1 LGKNPTIGISA
12 GLYGTSYNLFLPQW
26 WDGVLSLNRQ
36 PDKIIFVHDPQ
47 NKNYVIAEMPK
58 KYAPVTKF
66 IEFNGDDFGEFR
78 HLMQV
83 NQTADWFSVCG
94 IDDQYLPGAFDEINQ
109 AHAQGCDIYID
120 KIQLKHNGAIIDGSW
135 IPEEIPHRM
144 TCPGAAPMKLEL
156 YKKTGG
162 VTKGTIWDD
171 WELYIR
177 CVVAG
182 AKPYHA
188 NTVRIIHDLGYNHK
202 TLSGVNRD
210 ASNDQIGGAYI
221 AKVRQELGIE

>member
-1 LGKNPTIGISA
+1 LANSPTVGISA
-12 GLYGTSYNLFLPQW
+12 GLYGTRYNSFLPQW
-26 WDGVLSLNRQ
+26 WEGVLGLNRQ
-36 PDKIIFVHDPQ
+36 PDTIVFVHDAQ
-47 NKNYVIAEMPK
+47 NAKYVKAEMPK
-58 KYAPVTKF
+58 QYAKITKF
-66 IEFNGDDFGEFR
+66 IQFEGDDFGEFR
-78 HLMQV
+78 HIMQI

-109 AHAQGCDIYID
+109 AEADGCDIYID
-120 KIQLKHNGAIIDGSW
+120 KLQFKHNGQIMDGRW
-135 IPEEIPHRM
+135 IPEEIPYRM

-162 VTKGTIWDD
+162 VTKGTIYDD

-188 NTVRIIHDLGYNHK
+188 NTIRIIHDLGYNHE
-202 TLSGVNRD
+202 TLSGVHRNS
-210 ASNDQIGGAYI
+210 ANDEIGGAHI